1 MERVGY
7 LPDEPWFS
15 DHLRGGEIARFCG
28 EMRGMEREVIVAR
41 AHDLAVRL
49 QIEDALDDYAVNYSM
64 GMRKKLALL
73 CAMLHQPRLLILDEP
88 TNGLDPLATQALLSL
103 VREQVAAGCAVFY
116 STHLLHQAERLCHRV
131 AIMAEGRIAAL
142 GTPTG
147 LRDEL
152 APGGTLED
160 VFFRVV
166 GRIDAAPP
174 S

>member
-1 MERVGY
+1 MATVPGDK
-7 LPDEPWFS
+7 LHAQVMS
-15 DHLRGGEIARFCG
+15 GGQC
-28 EMRGMEREVIVAR
+28 
-41 AHDLAVRL
+41 
-49 QIEDALDDYAVNYSM
+49 
-64 GMRKKLALL
+64 
-73 CAMLHQPRLLILDEP
+73 
-88 TNGLDPLATQALLSL
+88 
-103 VREQVAAGCAVFY
+103 
-116 STHLLHQAERLCHRV
+116 THLLHQAERLCHRV